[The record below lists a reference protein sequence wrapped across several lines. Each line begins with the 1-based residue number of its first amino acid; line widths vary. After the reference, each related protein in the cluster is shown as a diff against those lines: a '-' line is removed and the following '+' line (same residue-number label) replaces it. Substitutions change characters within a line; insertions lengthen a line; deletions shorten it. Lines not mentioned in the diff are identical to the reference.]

1 MSAPVLAPELM
12 LLAAIERA
20 ERQVVLPGKRKGAR
34 RKEIV
39 AHLGLD
45 WHSGNARRLKGQ
57 LEALRAEGCVEIE
70 EKMPFRSIVAL
81 TRRGHDRLQ
90 LARRQKV
97 PEAMAEA
104 LPESPQHREWREA
117 RAVAEEREDEIRS
130 LATDAVQEA
139 QTALLKPAADSADE
153 LMAIGDR
160 LHRVFWRFASVVYV
174 RQEWAEP
181 DERSRDEDPGKGDS
195 WLHSPRRVNLW
206 PDEKLFDREAI

>member
-20 ERQVVLPGKRKGAR
+20 ECQVVLPGKRKGAR

-81 TRRGHDRLQ
+81 TLRGHDRLQ

-97 PEAMAEA
+97 PEAMPEA

-130 LATDAVQEA
+130 LATDAVHEA

-174 RQEWAEP
+174 RQDWAEP
-181 DERSRDEDPGKGDS
+181 DERSRDEDPGKGGS
-195 WLHSPRRVNLW
+195 WLHSPRRVDLW

>member
-1 MSAPVLAPELM
+1 MSAPVLAHELM

-20 ERQVVLPGKRKGAR
+20 ERQVVLPGERKGAR
-34 RKEIV
+34 RNEVV

-57 LEALRAEGCVEIE
+57 LEALEAEGCVEIQR
-70 EKMPFRSIVAL
+70 KIPHRSIVAL

-90 LARRQKV
+90 LARRQKA

-104 LPESPQHREWREA
+104 LPESPQHRRWREA
-117 RAVAEEREDEIRS
+117 RAVAEESEDEIRS
-130 LATDAVQEA
+130 LATDAVHDA
-139 QTALLKPAADSADE
+139 QTALLKPEADGAEE

-181 DERSRDEDPGKGDS
+181 DERSRDKDPGKGGS
-195 WLHSPRRVNLW
+195 WLHSPRRVDLW
-206 PDEKLFDREAI
+206 PDEKLFDRRAL

>member
-20 ERQVVLPGKRKGAR
+20 ECQVVLPGERKGAR
-34 RKEIV
+34 RKEV
-39 AHLGLD
+39 VEHLGLE

-57 LEALRAEGCVEIE
+57 LEALEADGCVEIE
-70 EKMPFRSIVAL
+70 RKIPHRSNIAL
-81 TRRGHDRLQ
+81 TLRGHDRLQ

-97 PEAMAEA
+97 PEAMPEA

-117 RAVAEEREDEIRS
+117 RAVAEEGEDEIRS
-130 LATDAVQEA
+130 LATDVVQEA

-174 RQEWAEP
+174 RQEWVEP
-181 DERSRDEDPGKGDS
+181 DERSRDEDPGKGDP
-195 WLHSPRRVNLW
+195 WLHSPRRVDLW
-206 PDEKLFDREAI
+206 PDEKLFDRRAI